1 MEDRLT
7 VDENTRDI
15 NPLHT
20 TGKNNLLPWG
30 RMVRQEYMA
39 GCTCGLT
46 SYLVVYEIDEE
57 DPSAPRRII
66 IRCRNCGRVRF
77 LLQEKEE
84 ELWYL
89 HDRLPSG
96 REQF

>member
-1 MEDRLT
+1 
-7 VDENTRDI
+7 
-15 NPLHT
+15 
-20 TGKNNLLPWG
+20 
-30 RMVRQEYMA
+30 MVRQEYMA

-46 SYLVVYEIDEE
+46 SYIIVYEIDEE
-57 DPSAPRRII
+57 DPSAPQRII

-84 ELWYL
+84 DLWFL

-96 REQF
+96 REQL